1 LFFKLR
7 KLFCLKERLD
17 RKVDEFT
24 GLTNKKVMK
33 LEEELQRNVNKLSNS
48 TDVNDSKKILKLKYI
63 LNFMK
68 FSETRAKSIPW
79 FR

>member
-1 LFFKLR
+1 MFLKLK

-48 TDVNDSKKILKLKYI
+48 TDVNDSKMILKLK
-63 LNFMK
+63 
-68 FSETRAKSIPW
+68 
-79 FR
+79 

>member
-1 LFFKLR
+1 MAHICRIFYVKLFLKLK

-48 TDVNDSKKILKLKYI
+48 TDVNDSKMILKLK
-63 LNFMK
+63 
-68 FSETRAKSIPW
+68 
-79 FR
+79 

>member
-1 LFFKLR
+1 LFLKLK

-48 TDVNDSKKILKLKYI
+48 TDVNDSKMILKLK
-63 LNFMK
+63 
-68 FSETRAKSIPW
+68 
-79 FR
+79 